1 MGPLVILNLTDA
13 DNDGV
18 QEWLVLDAH
27 FEFAF
32 NLCHACSPAGFRL
45 YAWDRETYR
54 NAPAQFPDYYQE
66 QIDDLT
72 AQVEGTAQSDEPWTG
87 SELDPMISLLLACE
101 NAGRSD
107 EGLAVFEQYSDPVL
121 YTERA
126 SQEQLQSLQ
135 EARKFFLSP
144 ATN

>member
-1 MGPLVILNLTDA
+1 MPVRLL
-13 DNDGV
+13 
-18 QEWLVLDAH
+18 
-27 FEFAF
+27 AF
-32 NLCHACSPAGFRL
+32 GSMPGM
-45 YAWDRETYR
+45 ETHR

-72 AQVEGTAQSDEPWTG
+72 VQVEGTAQSDEPWTG
-87 SELDPMISLLLACE
+87 NEFGPMISLLLACE
-101 NAGRSD
+101 NAGRSE

-121 YTERA
+121 YTEGA

-135 EARKFFLSP
+135 EAREFFLSP